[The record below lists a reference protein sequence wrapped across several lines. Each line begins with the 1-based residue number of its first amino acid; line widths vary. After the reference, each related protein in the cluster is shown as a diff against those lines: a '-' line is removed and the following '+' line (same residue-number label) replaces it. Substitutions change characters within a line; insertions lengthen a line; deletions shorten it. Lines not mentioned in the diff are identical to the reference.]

1 MRFSAT
7 SPAWRAHKA
16 VLKSALLLG
25 TGIAIG
31 AAAIQGLRA
40 ATGPMVYTV
49 YEANVTDEATY
60 AKALPE
66 VDKYIKNN
74 GGTRVAG
81 GFNKARLA
89 EGKIPVGNRYVII
102 RWEGMSAF
110 DRAEDNGIRDWIE
123 KNAPDARQIVVEG
136 VETK

>member
-1 MRFSAT
+1 M
-7 SPAWRAHKA
+7 
-16 VLKSALLLG
+16 LKSALLLSAG
-25 TGIAIG
+25 FAIG
-31 AAAIQGLRA
+31 AGAIQGLHA

-60 AKALPE
+60 TKALPE

-74 GGTRVAG
+74 GGTRIAG

-89 EGKIPVGNRYVII
+89 EGKTPVGNRYVII
-102 RWEGMSAF
+102 RWESMSAF
-110 DRAEDNGIRDWIE
+110 DRAEDDGIRAWIQ

-136 VETK
+136 VEAK

>member
-1 MRFSAT
+1 MKWSI
-7 SPAWRAHKA
+7 PAMG
-16 VLKSALLLG
+16 LLLFVAG
-25 TGIAIG
+25 VVVGIA
-31 AAAIQGLRA
+31 ANPTKPLRA
-40 ATGPMVYTV
+40 ADRLAVYTV

-89 EGKIPVGNRYVII
+89 EGRIPVGNRYVII
-102 RWEGMSAF
+102 RWESMSAF
-110 DRAEDNGIRDWIE
+110 DRAEDDGIRAWIE

>member
-49 YEANVTDEATY
+49 YEATY

-110 DRAEDNGIRDWIE
+110 DRAEDDGIRDWIE